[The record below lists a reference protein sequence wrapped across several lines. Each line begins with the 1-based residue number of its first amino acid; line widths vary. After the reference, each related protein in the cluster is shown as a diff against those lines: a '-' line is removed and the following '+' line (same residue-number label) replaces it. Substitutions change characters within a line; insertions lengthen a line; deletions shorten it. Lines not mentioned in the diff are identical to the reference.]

1 MTCFC
6 GFLTVISTVLKIK
19 KIYMSI
25 YFLFLNLLYDS
36 NKIGAIIFVEII
48 TYFEL

>member
-6 GFLTVISTVLKIK
+6 GLFDSYFDCLENIK
-19 KIYMSI
+19 NICF